1 MMTSQCIEPKMDFDK
16 DVLSQLNK
24 ILQHPLFLNSDI
36 LSRFL
41 DFIVRET
48 LAGRENQ
55 IKEYTIAL
63 NVLKKPAGFETSNNC
78 IVRIHAKRL
87 RTALL
92 SYYEQKGV
100 SDDCIITMPKGR
112 YVPLFEKSD
121 YRQLSKKSGIPSLYS
136 VFEPNMN
143 RIAFMPLKTYDR
155 NMAHASFVDSLGE
168 ELIRQFS
175 NHSEL
180 SVLSNHTTRLYS
192 PKKSEIKKLVSS
204 YHLQYLIS
212 GSCRFEHSKVKVFV
226 ELIDAGSES
235 QLWSGVYYQTTI
247 TANYFKAV
255 DNLTSELISDLSKI
269 KALKCDAVD
278 QMMTVSED
286 AKSKTDIL
294 YIDNYS
300 KNPKSLRRLASES
313 Y

>member
-1 MMTSQCIEPKMDFDK
+1 MDFDK

-24 ILQHPLFLNSDI
+24 ILLHPPFLNSDI

-41 DFIVRET
+41 DFIVHET

-63 NVLKKPAGFETSNNC
+63 YVLKKPVGFETSNNG

-87 RTALL
+87 RAALL
-92 SYYEQKGV
+92 NYYEYIGL

-112 YVPLFEKSD
+112 YVPIFEKSD
-121 YRQLSKKSGIPSLYS
+121 NRQLSKKTGIPSLYS
-136 VFEPNMN
+136 ILEPNKN
-143 RIAFMPLKTYDR
+143 RIAFMPLKTYDPD
-155 NMAHASFVDSLGE
+155 MAQASFVDSLGE

-180 SVLSNHTTRLYS
+180 SVLSNHTTRMYS
-192 PKKSEIKKLVSS
+192 PKKGEIKKLVSS

-212 GSCRFEHSKVKVFV
+212 GSCRFEHSRVKVFV

-235 QLWSGVYYQTTI
+235 QLWSGVYNQTMA
-247 TANYFKAV
+247 TASDFRAV
-255 DNLTSELISDLSKI
+255 DNIASELLSDLSKI
-269 KALKCDAVD
+269 KALKCDSGD
-278 QMMTVSED
+278 QVTGVNED
-286 AKSKTDIL
+286 EKGKADVL
-294 YIDNYS
+294 YIDNYT
-300 KNPKSLRRLASES
+300 KNPKSLKRLASES